1 MNDPRDEQID
11 SDDVLTEDSSDELKD
26 LVQEFEL
33 KYAELKKNKALKK
46 RRSQSPLEDMLNKQK
61 PLNRR
66 SPEPQKKLKSIW
78 IR

>member
-61 PLNRR
+61 PHQPEVPRTPELLSLR
-66 SPEPQKKLKSIW
+66 S
-78 IR
+78 

>member
-33 KYAELKKNKALKK
+33 KYAELKKNKALKNVVHSHHWK
-46 RRSQSPLEDMLNKQK
+46 TC
-61 PLNRR
+61 
-66 SPEPQKKLKSIW
+66 
-78 IR
+78 